1 MNWAELIKKLRNKL
15 LITQMELGEMLGVS
29 FSTVNRWEMG
39 CHEPTMKLKRKIA
52 ELCKKMALKWR
63 INMDQLFSITPL
75 KVNQLIS
82 KIETGE
88 LGLPELQRPFI
99 WEDAKV
105 RDLFDSMMKGYPI
118 GYLMVWE
125 CPELEKKKLIGVG
138 EHNYPEPKE
147 VIIDGQQRLTSLFA
161 VIKGKKVYD
170 KKYNERE
177 IIISFNPLTCVFEV
191 GYQATLKDKQWIYN
205 ISDAYTSPQYAFINS
220 FIRSLEKYRASK
232 GQELTNVEKD
242 LIAANITALYNLQSY
257 DLPVFSIKAEADEE
271 SVSNI
276 FVRVNS
282 GDVKLKQNDFILTLL
297 SLYWTAGRKYIEEF
311 AIQSTK
317 PSEKPSSYNVLVEVE
332 PQDIIRVVVAYA
344 FDRARLKYAYKLLR
358 GANFEKKGA
367 IDIDLRNQRFDVLK
381 DKLADVLDVHTW
393 HEFLKAVMNAGY
405 LGKEQLLAST
415 NIFYSYAF
423 YLIAK
428 HRFKASYNE
437 NMRITSKWVFYA
449 NLVSLYTGSFESL
462 MEQHLNALKEVKD
475 FEGYKEFINQYP
487 F

>member
-1 MNWAELIKKLRNKL
+1 M
-15 LITQMELGEMLGVS
+15 
-29 FSTVNRWEMG
+29 
-39 CHEPTMKLKRKIA
+39 
-52 ELCKKMALKWR
+52 
-63 INMDQLFSITPL
+63 
-75 KVNQLIS
+75 
-82 KIETGE
+82 
-88 LGLPELQRPFI
+88 
-99 WEDAKV
+99 
-105 RDLFDSMMKGYPI
+105 
-118 GYLMVWE
+118 
-125 CPELEKKKLIGVG
+125 
-138 EHNYPEPKE
+138 
-147 VIIDGQQRLTSLFA
+147 
-161 VIKGKKVYD
+161 
-170 KKYNERE
+170 
-177 IIISFNPLTCVFEV
+177 
-191 GYQATLKDKQWIYN
+191 
-205 ISDAYTSPQYAFINS
+205 
-220 FIRSLEKYRASK
+220 
-232 GQELTNVEKD
+232 
-242 LIAANITALYNLQSY
+242 QSY

-282 GDVKLKQNDFILTLL
+282 GGVELKQNDFILTLL

-311 AIQSTK
+311 AIQST
-317 PSEKPSSYNVLVEVE
+317 KPSSYNVLVEVE

-358 GANFEKKGA
+358 GADFEKKGA

-381 DKLADVLDVHTW
+381 EKLADVLDVHTW